1 MKTSDI
7 LSDEKHCPKEMCQVI
22 YNVNQNNDVVIKDNT
37 NNIKCDFTKFIP
49 PTPPTPGPGPT
60 PGPIPIIPPINPLPL
75 PNTTFLENKNVLIT
89 GIAVTGVAVLL
100 FLLLMFKSKTT

>member
-1 MKTSDI
+1 MKNTV
-7 LSDEKHCPKEMCQVI
+7 PKKWSSVL
-22 YNVNQNNDVVIKDNT
+22 YNVNQNKDVVIKDNT

-75 PNTTFLENKNVLIT
+75 PNTTFLENKNVLLT
-89 GIAVTGVAVLL
+89 GIAVTGVAVLC
-100 FLLLMFKSKTT
+100 FYF